1 MTIALSKALTRD
13 TAMNTHRAL
22 QLSSI
27 AALLAF
33 SGMAG
38 CSRSDDAQAAVKQ
51 AGRSFN
57 SVALGDPNTAQ
68 SFSSTTYKE
77 TEQLVSQY
85 AGSDNGY
92 TEGAAVSVALAKLGQ
107 ASLASQQASKMETEA
122 LHKAR
127 VIRGL
132 LNEWFTMNAIA
143 QGASQFDGSNELT
156 EITKLISLRED
167 DVKQYQAQRAQ
178 VDAEIAQYDEQIA
191 DLHAQSNAE
200 RNKSGELELQMP
212 RVSAAQAAE
221 IVVRVREHTLR
232 ADNFELE
239 ANRLEGIVGQLR
251 PGAREIDLNV
261 SKAQAQIELLN
272 SAREELKE
280 RERSSR
286 ADAQQAAQAAD
297 TAASAIAQAVKD
309 YASFRS
315 SDVRDANDSAISL
328 ARAAV
333 GALRDAKGPIK
344 QVASLT
350 KASIEQTLAECNAR
364 QAAGYREAA
373 ILYNALAES
382 GLPGDWLT
390 QAKAATDAQQEAT
403 QATNDAYQETA
414 SALRGARIRGEDGEK
429 LEATAQRLDLLG
441 GVEPEPE
448 YDEDLNADS
457 DGYDESDVY
466 DDSGDEMTDENLS
479 DD

>member
-1 MTIALSKALTRD
+1 MPKALSKATTRD
-13 TAMNTHRAL
+13 TVLNAHRTL
-22 QLSSI
+22 QLGSI

-38 CSRSDDAQAAVKQ
+38 CSRSDDAKAAVKQ

-57 SVALGDPNTAQ
+57 SIALGDPNVAQ
-68 SFSSTTYKE
+68 SFSEKTYKE
-77 TEQLVSQY
+77 TEQLVSKF
-85 AGSDNGY
+85 AGSEDGY
-92 TEGAAVSVALAKLGQ
+92 AEGAAVSVALAKLGQ
-107 ASLASQQASKMETEA
+107 ASLASQQASKMETQA

-127 VIRGL
+127 IIRGL

-143 QGASQFDGSNELT
+143 QGASQFDGSNELA
-156 EITKLISLRED
+156 EISKLVTLRED

-178 VDAEIAQYDEQIA
+178 IDAEIAQYDDQIA
-191 DLHAQSNAE
+191 DLNAQSNAE

-212 RVSAAQAAE
+212 RVSAAEAAE

-272 SAREELKE
+272 TAREELKE
-280 RERSSR
+280 RERSSL

-297 TAASAIAQAVKD
+297 AAASAIAQAVKD
-309 YASFRS
+309 YAAFRS
-315 SDVRDANDSAISL
+315 SEVRDANDTAISL
-328 ARAAV
+328 ARAAA

-350 KASIEQTLAECNAR
+350 KASIQQTLAECNDR

-382 GLPGDWLT
+382 GLAGDWL
-390 QAKAATDAQQEAT
+390 AKARAATDAQQESD
-403 QATNDAYQETA
+403 QATKDAYQA
-414 SALRGARIRGEDGEK
+414 AAAALRGARIRGEDGEK
-429 LEATAQRLDLLG
+429 LEATATRLDLLG

-448 YDEDLNADS
+448 YDEDLDADS
-457 DGYDESDVY
+457 DQSYDSDEYDES
-466 DDSGDEMTDENLS
+466 GDKMTDEDLGN
-479 DD
+479 D